1 MKPTL
6 NCCKTR

>member
-6 NCCKTR
+6 NW